1 MIEPEFQRAI
11 FARLATV
18 AGGRIYD
25 RAPQQERSEEQEYP
39 YVTFGRFIVTS
50 RDGSRRYRKGFDISF
65 RFHSFDRSGLEV
77 REVQA
82 AIYKLLHGQDLGMSY
97 FPTVFMSR
105 NDTDVEDKPDRI
117 SHGVCEY
124 LARFTWSPW
133 LFDENGILRPEGRIL
148 PGETL

>member
-1 MIEPEFQRAI
+1 MIEPEFQRAV
-11 FARLATV
+11 FQKLGSV

-25 RAPQQERSEEQEYP
+25 RAPQVERPEEQEYP

-65 RFHSFDRSGLEV
+65 RLHTFDRSGLEV
-77 REVQA
+77 RGVQA
-82 AIYKLLHGQDLGMSY
+82 AIYEILHGGDMGMTY
-97 FPTVFMSR
+97 FPTVFVSR
-105 NDTDVEDKPDRI
+105 NDTDVMHEPDRI

-124 LARFTWSPW
+124 LARCTWSPW

-148 PGETL
+148 PGETI